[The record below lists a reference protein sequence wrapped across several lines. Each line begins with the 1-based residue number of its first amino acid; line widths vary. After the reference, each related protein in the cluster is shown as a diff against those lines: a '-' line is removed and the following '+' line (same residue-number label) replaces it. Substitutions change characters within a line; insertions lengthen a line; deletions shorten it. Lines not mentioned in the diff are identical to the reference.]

1 MPSGSRMTSS
11 SVCMLLATPMTSL
24 SGLVDTYAHMKSPS
38 QSWVLFSID
47 SVNSR
52 QRLVNPSSVIPV
64 DSQVTT
70 LQLVQPC
77 RLRVVPCSPFGTASR
92 LMELQSVATSTMDD
106 AKILATAVASTSV
119 FSVSQKRSP
128 VMDNSTTK
136 IPSLLALSPPP
147 PIPTEIITPLNVQAF
162 SLRLKL
168 HPDKRFVMS
177 LLDMLTNGANIG
189 YCGPHYSRSTP
200 NAATARTSSEALS
213 SSIAQEISLFHSVGP
228 FPSPP
233 FPNMVISSLGVRP
246 KKNGKFRIIMDLSR
260 PFFYSVNDYI
270 DRDCY
275 SMQYCRVDDAVNH
288 LCSVGPGAVM
298 AKLDVKHAFRLIP
311 VRSEDWHLLGYQFND
326 FYYFDIVL
334 PFGLRSSPFLFC

>member
-1 MPSGSRMTSS
+1 
-11 SVCMLLATPMTSL
+11 
-24 SGLVDTYAHMKSPS
+24 
-38 QSWVLFSID
+38 
-47 SVNSR
+47 
-52 QRLVNPSSVIPV
+52 
-64 DSQVTT
+64 
-70 LQLVQPC
+70 
-77 RLRVVPCSPFGTASR
+77 
-92 LMELQSVATSTMDD
+92 
-106 AKILATAVASTSV
+106 
-119 FSVSQKRSP
+119 
-128 VMDNSTTK
+128 
-136 IPSLLALSPPP
+136 
-147 PIPTEIITPLNVQAF
+147 
-162 SLRLKL
+162 
-168 HPDKRFVMS
+168 MS

-200 NAATARTSSEALS
+200 NAATARTFSEALS

-334 PFGLRSSPFLFC
+334 PFGLRSSPFLFCQLSEAVLWIFKHVTGHQRAFCHVDDFLFITEPDRSACQLLINKRFFSVLNWEYQLLQKRLKGLLVHSHS